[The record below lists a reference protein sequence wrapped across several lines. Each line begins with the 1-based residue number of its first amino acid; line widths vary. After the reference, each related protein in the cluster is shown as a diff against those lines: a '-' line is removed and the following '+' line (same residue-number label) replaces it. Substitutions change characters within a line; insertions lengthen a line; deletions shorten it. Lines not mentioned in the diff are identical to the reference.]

1 MVRKNYYS
9 TVSLLRSKNK
19 TKYNGYKERKKKKKL
34 ANNLIFQ

>member
-19 TKYNGYKERKKKKKL
+19 TKYNGYKERKKKEL